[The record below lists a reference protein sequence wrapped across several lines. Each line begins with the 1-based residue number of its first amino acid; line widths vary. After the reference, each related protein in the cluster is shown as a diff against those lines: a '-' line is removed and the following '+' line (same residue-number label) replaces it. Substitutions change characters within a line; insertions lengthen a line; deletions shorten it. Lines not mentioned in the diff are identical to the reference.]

1 MPITVGTTS
10 ITFNDSTTQSTAF
23 TGAVTSAVAGNGIS
37 VSGPT
42 GAVTFSVAAPGYNTV
57 GSYAAIEKSYNP
69 IPGDTFTG
77 GTIHPGGPSPAGTWR
92 AMGRTAQDYN
102 NNMVLAVRVS

>member
-37 VSGPT
+37 VSGST
-42 GAVTFSVAAPGYNTV
+42 GAVTFSVAAPGINTV
-57 GSYAAIEKSYNP
+57 GSYAGIDKPYPPNA
-69 IPGDTFTG
+69 GDTFTG
-77 GTIHPGGPSPAGTWR
+77 GTIHPNGPAPAGTWR
-92 AMGRTAQDYN
+92 NMGRTSQDFN
-102 NNMVLAVRVS
+102 NNMLLAVRVS